1 VRPAKAL
8 RYQHSAEYTMSTPP
22 ASSWATRPHRSS
34 GPEPHSHRAR
44 SAGPA
49 TDRHPR
55 QPRLRVSGTQLRRR
69 MLKLCLYLND
79 LSVSVVAARR
89 ANPVGKLRVPT
100 ARASLSR
107 RYLRLEVRAALPLAR
122 LRRPFLRYSHPIPRD
137 PFRSFPATQRMQR
150 SPARVGLLHLTAAV
164 TRIEVRAA
172 ARTQA
177 PAILTAERIGRNRQQ
192 ETLPERPA

>member
-22 ASSWATRPHRSS
+22 ASTWATRPHRSS
-34 GPEPHSHRAR
+34 GPETSPEL
-44 SAGPA
+44 PA
-49 TDRHPR
+49 
-55 QPRLRVSGTQLRRR
+55 QPRTAIPPPPASGPRTQLRRR
-69 MLKLCLYLND
+69 MLILCLYLND